1 MYDNFVKAAVNNVV
15 AVDNSMMQGWN
26 IVLPGAATAFSA
38 ERGIELLGSY
48 PVLLLFAVFALAVIL
63 PLLIIKLK
71 PEELRPVYMCGEQA
85 GDVDTDEWYCAA
97 DVKTK
102 LQLGG
107 YYFKDA
113 IGEEAI
119 NPWVYVIAIALL
131 VIMFGVVGVSI

>member
-1 MYDNFVKAAVNNVV
+1 MRSKTKYILYKSEWWINVIVHYLDVKGWNLVLPKAA
-15 AVDNSMMQGWN
+15 
-26 IVLPGAATAFSA
+26 AAT
-38 ERGIELLGSY
+38 EVIGSY
-48 PVLLLFAVFALAVIL
+48 PVWPLFIVFAVAIVL
-63 PLLIIKLK
+63 PLLFISLK
-71 PEELRPVYMCGEQA
+71 PQELRPVYMCGEQA

-107 YYFKDA
+107 YYYKDA